1 MNDTVNE
8 RRRVLILEKLTESLQ
23 PLQIEVID
31 DSMSHVG
38 HPGAKEHGG
47 GHFKLNIT
55 SELFLDKTEL
65 ERHRMIYAVLGDAMG
80 QDIHALSIKALTPS
94 EQQEDSSTETEE

>member
-1 MNDTVNE
+1 MNSNVNE
-8 RRRVLILEKLTESLQ
+8 NRRVFILEKLKSSLQ
-23 PLQIEVID
+23 PLKIEVID
-31 DSMSHVG
+31 ESMAHAD

-55 SELFLDKTEL
+55 SDVFLDKTEL

-80 QDIHALSIKALTPS
+80 QEIHALSIKALTPAEQENPS
-94 EQQEDSSTETEE
+94 EAKED